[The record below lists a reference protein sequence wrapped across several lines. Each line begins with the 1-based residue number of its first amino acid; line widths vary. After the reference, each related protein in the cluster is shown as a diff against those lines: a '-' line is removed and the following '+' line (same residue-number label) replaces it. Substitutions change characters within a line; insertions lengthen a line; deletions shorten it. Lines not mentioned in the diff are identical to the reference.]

1 MDKIILVSHC
11 FFNPHSVIKP
21 KKSNTNLSSDIISYF
36 LSLGY
41 GFFQLP
47 CPELTCMGK
56 KRWAMSF
63 EQYDTPFFKSHSQKI
78 LDPLIPQLEDYLN
91 NDTII
96 AGVIGIKGSPS
107 CATHIVSSNPDWEG
121 IFQENIESCIKIEGD
136 GVFIKELKI
145 ILKQLKINCPM
156 FELPSTSISNE
167 EKSKWIQD
175 IKKYMI

>member
-11 FFNPHSVIKP
+11 FFNPHSVVKP
-21 KKSNTNLSSDIISYF
+21 KKSNTNISSEIITHF

-56 KRWAMSF
+56 KRWAMSY
-63 EQYDTPFFKSHSQKI
+63 EQYNTPFFKSHSQKI
-78 LDPLIPQLEDYLN
+78 LEPLTPQLEDYLN

-107 CATHIVSSNPDWEG
+107 CATHVVSSNPDWEG
-121 IFQENIESCIKIEGD
+121 VFPSHVESCTKIEGS
-136 GVFIKELKI
+136 GVFIDELKS
-145 ILKQLKINCPM
+145 ILKKLDITCPM
-156 FELPSTSISNE
+156 FELPSTSISQE
-167 EKSKWIQD
+167 DKSLWIQD
-175 IKKYMI
+175 LKKHMI